1 MEIEQTLAK
10 AAILCRS
17 RGRDDDPI
25 FPALLDVCYGNIL
38 PFLIPTRDGCL
49 RKYLFRSIAPGWD
62 TLCRERIGVFGG
74 AALVAFLTLTAAGWA
89 DTISYADAVTVL
101 AKDCGSRHQEVLQW
115 REPWTAAGSRPASKR
130 TYQRFPQSAL
140 RRLASVLTSIAQRQE
155 AQASVFKV
163 CQHDVS
169 QYCNS
174 VKGDGNILSC
184 LVETKRVDSKA
195 CNQAITDAGWR

>member
-1 MEIEQTLAK
+1 MSK
-10 AAILCRS
+10 
-17 RGRDDDPI
+17 
-25 FPALLDVCYGNIL
+25 
-38 PFLIPTRDGCL
+38 
-49 RKYLFRSIAPGWD
+49 
-62 TLCRERIGVFGG
+62 RIGVFGG

-89 DTISYADAVTVL
+89 DTVSYADAVTVL
-101 AKDCGSRHQEVLQW
+101 AKDCGSDIKKFCNGENLGQGRIQACLEKNV
-115 REPWTAAGSRPASKR
+115 SKVSPIC
-130 TYQRFPQSAL
+130 TSTL
-140 RRLASVLTSIAQRQE
+140 GSVLTSIAQRQE